1 VSATLSATRLR
12 ELEAAERMLARP
24 LTTVRRVAVASIGSF
39 PTASLTRLVAR
50 MAARHRPGRILHTT
64 PDWAVFPEPT
74 PERALAAP
82 PGLDGSLRVHGR
94 TWVAA
99 PGIDDRFF
107 DVAIDDA
114 GIVPVEEFAALS
126 RSRGALCLVV
136 PVERSAAEPAVG
148 LAEQLTREGRRVVV
162 VFDHTRP
169 GRLAWAR
176 AVTPLLAAPTLILER
191 DAALL
196 HPARMLA
203 ARTLLTAAE
212 LAGHLM
218 TDPATTDPAAT
229 DAREGR

>member
-1 VSATLSATRLR
+1 MSATLSATRLR
-12 ELEAAERMLARP
+12 ELEETERMLARP
-24 LTTVRRVAVASIGSF
+24 LTTVRRISVASVASF
-39 PTASLTRLVAR
+39 PTASLARLVAR

-64 PDWAVFPEPT
+64 PEWTAFREPT

-82 PGLDGSLRVHGR
+82 PGLDGALRVHGR
-94 TWVAA
+94 TWIAA
-99 PGIDDRFF
+99 PGVDDRFF

-114 GIVPVEEFAALS
+114 GLVPVEQIAALS

-169 GRLAWAR
+169 GRLSWAR
-176 AVTPLLAAPTLILER
+176 AVSPQLESPALLLER

-196 HPARMLA
+196 NPVRRLA
-203 ARTLLTAAE
+203 SRTLLTAAE

-218 TDPATTDPAAT
+218 TDPATGPASI
-229 DAREGR
+229 R